1 MSIPSDSGELPLAR
15 DLPAGRSLMLK
26 VIGVGGAGTSIVRR
40 LQAENLPGLALAVVD
55 TDQAVL
61 AAAVEPART
70 LFGSALTRGLGAG
83 GDPALGR
90 EAAAAEPEKVSAL
103 VKDCDVVFLLVG
115 LGGGTGAGVA
125 PVLAEAAT
133 RAGALVLAFV
143 TLPFSFERGRV
154 AAAEEG
160 LRTLRAGCDA
170 VLTLPNDILLQAAA
184 EHENA
189 RHAFARADEWIGRA
203 VKSVWAM
210 LTRPG
215 IIALDLAKL
224 QQAFA
229 TRGGRTLFGLGQGAG
244 PSAVADA
251 VAGLRLCPLLQSPE
265 SARKADRLLVSILG
279 GPGLTLQDVR
289 TIMDAV
295 ADQFGRDPLVI
306 PGAAMDDTMGDRVE
320 IVVLGTCDLGGRRQ
334 TPRRASARD
343 RVTAAAAV
351 REPVPAEGAQPEFA
365 FGTEIESRGYFDNT
379 DRNLFEGQDLDVPT
393 YQRKGIKLAL

>member
-1 MSIPSDSGELPLAR
+1 MSITPDSGELPLAR
-15 DLPAGRSLMLK
+15 DLPAGRPLSLK
-26 VIGVGGAGTSIVRR
+26 VIGVGGAGANIVRR
-40 LQAENLPGLALAVVD
+40 LHAENLPGLALAVVD

-61 AAAVEPART
+61 TAADLPDRT
-70 LFGSALTRGLGAG
+70 LLGAALTRGLGAG

-90 EAAAAEPEKVSAL
+90 EAATAEPEKISAL
-103 VKDCDVVFLLVG
+103 VKDCDLVFLVG
-115 LGGGTGAGVA
+115 GMGGGTGAGVT

-154 AAAEEG
+154 AAAEES
-160 LRTLRAGCDA
+160 LRTLRTGCDA
-170 VLTLPNDILLQAAA
+170 VLPLPNDILLQAAA

-210 LTRPG
+210 LSRPG
-215 IIALDLAKL
+215 LIPLDLAKL

-244 PSAVADA
+244 STAVADA
-251 VAGLRLCPLLQSPE
+251 VASLRLCPLLQSPE
-265 SARKADRLLVSILG
+265 FARKADRLLVSILG

-289 TIMDAV
+289 TLMDAV
-295 ADQFGRDPLVI
+295 AEQFGRDPLVI
-306 PGAAMDDTMGDRVE
+306 PGAAMDDAMGDRVE
-320 IVVLGTCDLGGRRQ
+320 IVVLGTCELGGRRQ

-343 RVTAAAAV
+343 RAAAAAGAP
-351 REPVPAEGAQPEFA
+351 EPAPAEAAQNEFA
-365 FGTEIESRGYFDNT
+365 FGTETESRGYFDKT
-379 DRNLFEGQDLDVPT
+379 DRNLFEGQDLDIPT
-393 YQRKGIKLAL
+393 YQRKGIKLVL